1 MNTPSSFYPL
11 LLWQTYKNRT
21 PVAPAV
27 PLIRSWRERNP
38 AYEYTF
44 FTDDEIDAF
53 MAKHFDSATVAVFR
67 ALPIGVMRA
76 DMWRYAVLYVNG
88 GVYADLDTEC
98 IVPIE
103 HWPYNQHKLLVGL
116 ENDTHFCQWCIASDA
131 GHPVLAMVL
140 EMIVARWQSGPDLSH
155 SSITHYLTGP
165 GVWTDAIA
173 KHLHFSGRSAREI
186 YTRFAQQDTSLQMLD
201 EHAFTRDLVM
211 HHFGSNHW
219 SKSNQ
224 YVSWVT
230 EEGRLQREHACR
242 PVVTQGWSVLAHGE
256 LFELGHTNGARVD
269 INASAALILSY
280 CDGQTSIAQILDKL
294 AHQLSVTQ
302 DALRDSVWGSLTQLA
317 TTGVLDLNGN

>member
-1 MNTPSSFYPL
+1 MNTPSFSYPL
-11 LLWQTYKNRT
+11 SLWQTYKNRT

-44 FTDDEIDAF
+44 FTDDDIDAF

-98 IVPIE
+98 IVAIDQ
-103 HWPYNQHKLLVGL
+103 WPHAQNKLLVGL
-116 ENDTHFCQWCIASDA
+116 ENDTHFCQWCMASEA
-131 GHPVLAMVL
+131 GHPVLAKVL
-140 EMIVARWQSGPDLSH
+140 ELIVARWQRGPDLSH
-155 SSITHYLTGP
+155 PYLTHYLTGP

-173 KHLHFSGRSAREI
+173 AYLNFSGKSAREI
-186 YTRFAQQDTSLQMLD
+186 YTRFAQQNTRLLMLD
-201 EHAFTRDLVM
+201 VHAFTRDLVV

-219 SKSNQ
+219 SKSSQ
-224 YVSWVT
+224 YVAWVK
-230 EEGRLQREHACR
+230 EQHKFHHKHDCR
-242 PVVTQGWSVLAHGE
+242 PLLTQGWSILDRGE
-256 LFELGHTNGARVD
+256 LLELSHLSGARVQ

-280 CDGQTSIAQILDKL
+280 CDGQTSLAHILDRL
-294 AHQLSVTQ
+294 AQ
-302 DALRDSVWGSLTQLA
+302 
-317 TTGVLDLNGN
+317 